1 MMSYPIR
8 LASVLTGAT
17 IYQLRSWSAKGIL
30 TPEVHNKRPPL
41 YSYRDLVALR
51 SVVRLRSATS
61 LQRIGVAFNNLNLVD
76 LLEHPSKYRFAT
88 NGKTIV
94 VDDGE
99 GSIIDLIGQTGQS
112 EVLTFEQ
119 IQEAFVD
126 FKGREV
132 VNFRRPSEF
141 VEVELGRMG
150 GWPTI
155 AGTRVPY
162 DLISKLVD
170 GLTITA
176 DDVPEYYPS
185 VSAAAAR
192 DAVRFARSVE
202 SVGQLKSA

>member
-1 MMSYPIR
+1 MSYPIR

-17 IYQLRSWSAKGIL
+17 IYQLRSWSSKGIL
-30 TPEVHNKRPPL
+30 TPEVRGKRPPL

-61 LQRIGVAFNNLNLVD
+61 LQRIGAAFSNLNLVD
-76 LLEHPSKYRFAT
+76 LTEHPSKYRFAT
-88 NGKTIV
+88 NGKSIV

-99 GSIIDLIGQTGQS
+99 GSVIDLIGQKGQS

-119 IQEAFVD
+119 IQEAFID

-132 VNFRRPSEF
+132 VDFRRPSEF
-141 VEVELGRMG
+141 VEVEFGRMG

-162 DLISKLVD
+162 DVISSMVD
-170 GLTITA
+170 GVTVTA
-176 DDVPEYYPS
+176 DDIPDYYPS

-192 DAVRFARSVE
+192 DAVEFSRRVE
-202 SVGQLKSA
+202 SVGLLPSA

>member
-1 MMSYPIR
+1 MSYSIR
-8 LASVLTGAT
+8 LASILTGAT
-17 IYQLRSWSAKGIL
+17 IYQLRSWSSKGIL
-30 TPEVHNKRPPL
+30 IPEVHNKRPPL

-61 LQRIGVAFNNLNLVD
+61 LQWIGAAFNNLNLID
-76 LLEHPSKYRFAT
+76 LVEHPWKYRFAT
-88 NGKTIV
+88 NGKSIV
-94 VDDGE
+94 VDDGQ
-99 GSIIDLIGQTGQS
+99 GPVIDLIGQTGQS

-119 IQEAFVD
+119 IQEAFVN

-141 VEVELGRMG
+141 VHVELGRMG

-162 DLISKLVD
+162 DLISQLVD
-170 GLTITA
+170 DGTITA
-176 DDVPEYYPS
+176 DDVPNYYPS
-185 VSAAAAR
+185 VSTAAAR
-192 DAVRFARSVE
+192 DAVLFARRVE